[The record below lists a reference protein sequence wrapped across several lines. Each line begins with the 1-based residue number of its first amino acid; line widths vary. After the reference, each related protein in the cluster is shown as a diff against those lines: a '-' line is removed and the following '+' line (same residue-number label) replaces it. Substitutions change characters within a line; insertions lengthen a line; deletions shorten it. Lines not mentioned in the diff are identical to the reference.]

1 VKWILEDGTVV
12 NHTAPAAPLTTLDI
26 LNPLLNVNHLPAA
39 NTNLLVR
46 SLDAS
51 GLASGAAK
59 SFILEVHRIKVVHL

>member
-12 NHTAPAAPLTTLDI
+12 KAPLTTLDY
-26 LNPLLNVNHLPAA
+26 PLLNVNHLPAA

-51 GLASGAAK
+51 GLASGATK